1 MTVKS
6 CKKRINERQSFHAIV
21 IRWVTLM
28 LVSCLLKH
36 RVTTGPLKLCY
47 VCVSVFTKRRGPPPE
62 FQWLHK
68 YAPGAGVQRNSGN
81 SWPGMDNPT
90 SDTSE
95 SGVEGLMG
103 QDDSLTD
110 VVSATNAQSQM
121 MVIYITKIKICI
133 IT

>member
-1 MTVKS
+1 
-6 CKKRINERQSFHAIV
+6 
-21 IRWVTLM
+21 
-28 LVSCLLKH
+28 
-36 RVTTGPLKLCY
+36 
-47 VCVSVFTKRRGPPPE
+47 
-62 FQWLHK
+62 
-68 YAPGAGVQRNSGN
+68 
-81 SWPGMDNPT
+81 MDNPT